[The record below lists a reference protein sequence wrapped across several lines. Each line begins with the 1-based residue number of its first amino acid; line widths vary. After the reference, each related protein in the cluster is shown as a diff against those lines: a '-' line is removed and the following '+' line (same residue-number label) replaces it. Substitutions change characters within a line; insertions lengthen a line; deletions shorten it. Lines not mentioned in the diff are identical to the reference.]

1 MVFSSKI
8 QIECPDAEIDAYF
21 NALQPEE
28 DFKTERA
35 SYKLKKEKGKLII
48 EIKAGDATAF
58 RAVTNTLLG
67 LISIVEKNLKT
78 VKMANASN
86 ERI

>member
-8 QIECPDAEIDAYF
+8 HIEGSGNEIDSYF

-28 DFKTERA
+28 GFKTERS
-35 SYKLKKEKGKLII
+35 SYKLKKEKGKLTI
-48 EIKAGDATAF
+48 EIAAEDATAF

-67 LISIVEKNLKT
+67 LISIVEKNLKAI
-78 VKMANASN
+78 KNG
-86 ERI
+86 

>member
-8 QIECPDAEIDAYF
+8 QIDGSETEIESYF

-28 DFKTERA
+28 DFKTERS
-35 SYKLKKEKGKLII
+35 SYTLKKGKNKLTI
-48 EIKAGDATAF
+48 EINADDATAF

-67 LISIVEKNLKT
+67 LISIVEKNLKA
-78 VKMANASN
+78 VKHG
-86 ERI
+86 